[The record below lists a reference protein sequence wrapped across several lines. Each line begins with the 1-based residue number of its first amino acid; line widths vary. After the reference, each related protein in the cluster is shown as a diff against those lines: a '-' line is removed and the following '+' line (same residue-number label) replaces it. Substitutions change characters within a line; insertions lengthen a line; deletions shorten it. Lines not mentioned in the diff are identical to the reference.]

1 MERSQVIS
9 RSSTGYFLEPT
20 KHRSPHAL
28 CGPKHID
35 GAVSPNSGLPLLLV
49 ASLDPADTRLG
60 ISRSKTD
67 TIALLYS
74 WTCGISDGDFT
85 YRQSAQGVE
94 ILAYNKGPA
103 HGDFPYSNYP
113 VFFPRVAVELQALT
127 SEEQTAIRQ
136 INRREVGSV
145 SIARRFPRLAVPRAQ
160 VGGEPRLMQWP
171 VSTCVCPV
179 CGGSMPLLASIG
191 NGTGSALG
199 FTDNDFVQMVFFLC
213 DTCTVVTACN
223 MCD

>member
-1 MERSQVIS
+1 MKQSQEIPH
-9 RSSTGYFLEPT
+9 SSAGYFLEPT
-20 KHRSPHAL
+20 KRRSPHAL
-28 CGPKHID
+28 CGPQHID
-35 GAVSPNSGLPLLLV
+35 GAISPNSGLPLLLV

-60 ISRSKTD
+60 ISRSRTD
-67 TIALLYS
+67 TLHLLYS

-103 HGDFPYSNYP
+103 HHDFPYANYP

-127 SEEQTAIRQ
+127 SEEQATIRQ
-136 INRREVGSV
+136 INKRGVLLEDRS
-145 SIARRFPRLAVPRAQ
+145 PRLAVPRAQ
-160 VGGEPRLMQWP
+160 VGGEPRLMQFP
-171 VSTCVCPV
+171 LSTCVCPV
-179 CGGSMPLLASIG
+179 CGGSMPLFASVG

-213 DTCTVVTACN
+213 DTCTVVTAYD